1 MTSGRDA
8 RGRFQRGNQFGTH
21 NNKRG
26 RPTDA
31 ARLELHAI
39 IDKNVPQKSVSAAW
53 RRLASVLDAGG
64 KGWLE
69 YFKFYLDR
77 RYGRPEQF
85 ISADVMS
92 GGKPLVNIITIV
104 EHGTSNNNADGD

>member
-1 MTSGRDA
+1 MATGRDSK
-8 RGRFQRGNQFGTH
+8 GRFVKGNRFGVP
-21 NNKRG
+21 NKRG

-31 ARLELHAI
+31 VRLELHAI
-39 IDKNVPQKSVSAAW
+39 IDKNVSRKSVNAAW
-53 RRLASVLDAGG
+53 KRLGSALETGG

-92 GGKPLVNIITIV
+92 GGEPLVNVITII
-104 EHGTSNNNADGD
+104 EHGAPNSNTDGGD

>member
-1 MTSGRDA
+1 MTPSRDA
-8 RGRFQRGNQFGTH
+8 KGRFLKGNQFGTH

-39 IDKNVPQKSVSAAW
+39 IDKSVSQKSVNAAW
-53 RRLASVLDAGG
+53 KRLASVLDAGG

-92 GGKPLVNIITIV
+92 GGEPLVNIITII
-104 EHGTSNNNADGD
+104 EHGTPSNDTDGD

>member
-1 MTSGRDA
+1 MAANRDKK
-8 RGRFQRGNQFGTH
+8 GRFVKGNKCGVQ
-21 NNKRG
+21 NKGG

-31 ARLELHAI
+31 ARLKLHAV
-39 IDKNVPQKSVSAAW
+39 IDKNVSRKSVNAAW
-53 RRLASVLDAGG
+53 KRLDSVLSAGG

-85 ISADVMS
+85 VSADVKS
-92 GGKPLVNIITIV
+92 GGKPLKANSVTLYV
-104 EHGTSNNNADGD
+104 YDGADGEGAD

>member
-1 MTSGRDA
+1 MAADRDKK
-8 RGRFQRGNQFGTH
+8 GRFVKGNKCGVQ
-21 NNKRG
+21 NKGG

-39 IDKNVPQKSVSAAW
+39 IDKNVSQKSVNAAW
-53 RRLASVLDAGG
+53 KRLSSALETGG

-77 RYGRPEQF
+77 RYGRPKQF
-85 ISADVMS
+85 ISSDMTS
-92 GGKPLVNIITIV
+92 GGEPLAGIITIV
-104 EHGTSNNNADGD
+104 EHGAPSGD

>member
-1 MTSGRDA
+1 MAKDRDNK
-8 RGRFQRGNQFGTH
+8 GRFTKGNRLGAH
-21 NNKRG
+21 SRG

-39 IDKNVPQKSVSAAW
+39 IDKNVSRKSANAAW
-53 RRLASVLDAGG
+53 KRLDSVLSAGG

-85 ISADVMS
+85 VSTDVTT
-92 GGKPLVNIITIV
+92 GGAPLRTNMVTLYV
-104 EHGTSNNNADGD
+104 YGDTESEGES